1 MQSSRYVTFGGRNP
15 PTVSLQKAFTKHVPK
30 TPNKILKKVCK
41 GTWHVAFG
49 THVAKKPPCTCQRDR
64 HTRVKGAASHIA
76 HFISI
81 SINQV
86 IFKTISGLSAQ

>member
-1 MQSSRYVTFGGRNP
+1 MSHFGGRDP
-15 PTVSLQKAFTKHVPK
+15 PIVSLQKAFTKHVPK

-86 IFKTISGLSAQ
+86 IF